1 MFGPDVGLVALLVA
15 GGGGGST
22 WLGSCYVLGGN
33 IGALLHEGAPI
44 VPETVVEREHVLKLL
59 RLFDTGVRVLPLIG
73 GQSETWA
80 VAERAGPTPFLSSM
94 KPRFAV
100 KGGWEVE

>member
-1 MFGPDVGLVALLVA
+1 M
-15 GGGGGST
+15 
-22 WLGSCYVLGGN
+22 
-33 IGALLHEGAPI
+33 
-44 VPETVVEREHVLKLL
+44 PETVVEREHVLKLL